1 MVTSVIIC
9 TKNPK
14 QSYLKRAISSIQRQS
29 LKKSYEFIVVDNGS
43 ANPVKHLFNKKH
55 VNIKWV
61 VQQSGG
67 LTQARI
73 SGFSASKGGLIVYV
87 DDDNVLD
94 KWYLEN
100 ALKLSKESKQTG
112 VWSAEIT
119 GVFESKPPQWSEKY
133 FPFLALISHPQDKTS
148 NRSNGGTLPIG
159 AGMVVRRSVMESY
172 ARELSNCPIRS
183 NLDRRPGSLMAAG
196 DTDIGYTALKLGY
209 ACCYTKSLK
218 VQHLISKER
227 LNPNYLYKLARE
239 VSASH
244 QLLRCIHENKE
255 FSFKEKLKVAVA
267 KIISPFASK
276 KSKYGLKAAVQI
288 GKWEGYNMYH
298 KFYKSMRNMPP
309 AKTSLMN
316 KRKNHDGGPK

>member
-9 TKNPK
+9 TKNPR
-14 QSYLKRAISSIQRQS
+14 QSYLKRAIYSIQRQS

-43 ANPVKHLFNKKH
+43 ANPVKRLFNKKH

-73 SGFSASKGGLIVYV
+73 SGFSASKGGLIVFV
-87 DDDNVLD
+87 DDDNLLD

-100 ALKLSKESKQTG
+100 ALKLSKESKQIG

-133 FPFLALISHPQDKTS
+133 FPFLALISHPQDKMS

-159 AGMVVRRSVMESY
+159 AGMVVRRSVMAAY
-172 ARELSNCPIRS
+172 AKEMSKCSVHSR
-183 NLDRRPGSLMAAG
+183 LDRRAGSLMAAG

-209 ACCYTKSLK
+209 ACCYTKRLK
-218 VQHLISKER
+218 VQHLIPKER
-227 LNPNYLYKLARE
+227 LNPNYLHKLAKE

-244 QLLRCIHENKE
+244 ELLRCIHENKKI
-255 FSFKEKLKVAVA
+255 SFKERLKVAVA
-267 KIISPFASK
+267 KIISPFVSK
-276 KSKYGLKAAVQI
+276 KSKYGLKAAVI
-288 GKWEGYNMYH
+288 VGKWKGYRMYQQIL
-298 KFYKSMRNMPP
+298 KSTACIDS
-309 AKTSLMN
+309 AKS
-316 KRKNHDGGPK
+316 

>member
-1 MVTSVIIC
+1 MKLSLIVC
-9 TKNPK
+9 TRNPRK
-14 QSYLKRAISSIQRQS
+14 DFFQKCIKS
-29 LKKSYEFIVVDNGS
+29 LLSQKWDRKYEIIVVDNNSDFDICKFFAGE
-43 ANPVKHLFNKKH
+43 KK
-55 VNIKWV
+55 IKWV
-61 VQQSGG
+61 REKEIG
-67 LTQARI
+67 LTAARLR
-73 SGFSASKGGLIVYV
+73 GFRKSKGKLLVYV
-87 DDDNVLD
+87 DDDNVLASNYI
-94 KWYLEN
+94 KTCA
-100 ALKLSKESKQTG
+100 ALSSANLKIG
-112 VWSAEIT
+112 VWSAEVS
-119 GVFESKPPQWSEKY
+119 GKFEKKAPRWVEQY
-133 FPFLALISHPQDKTS
+133 FPFLALISHTKDKVANHS
-148 NRSNGGTLPIG
+148 DGGTLPIG

-172 ARELSNCPIRS
+172 ARELSNCHIRS
-183 NLDRRPGSLMAAG
+183 KLDRRPGSLMAAG

>member
-183 NLDRRPGSLMAAG
+183 KLDRRPGSLMAAG

-209 ACCYTKSLK
+209 ACCYTKRLK

-255 FSFKEKLKVAVA
+255 FSLKEKLKIAAA
-267 KIISPFASK
+267 KIISPFVSK
-276 KSKYGLKAAVQI
+276 KSKYGFKAAVLI
-288 GKWEGYNMYH
+288 GKWEGHSMHH
-298 KFYKSMRNMPP
+298 KIYKSMRNRPLQKI
-309 AKTSLMN
+309 A
-316 KRKNHDGGPK
+316 